1 MLGSL
6 LVARLLCGDV
16 TSSWYGKNLSLAW
29 KKPLVWKE
37 HGTVFQPLRSRYS
50 GTWWMSGVSWFTENR
65 RKSISGQGIVCNRAL
80 RARLGQ
86 VSVTSL
92 QSHRKKKS
100 QIVQRMIQYVHF
112 VCPPKSVDCEW
123 KNRLFIFLKKVNYS
137 TNQQSAEQICFC
149 LKSMLSRQRHVCMMA
164 YIN

>member
-6 LVARLLCGDV
+6 LVARLLFGDV
-16 TSSWYGKNLSLAW
+16 TSSWYGKNLSIAW

-37 HGTVFQPLRSRYS
+37 HDTVFQPLRSRYS
-50 GTWWMSGVSWFTENR
+50 WTWWMSGVSWFTENR
-65 RKSISGQGIVCNRAL
+65 RKGISGQGIVGNRAL

-92 QSHRKKKS
+92 QSQRKNPKFFKDWFNMSTKICWLRVGKK
-100 QIVQRMIQYVHF
+100 
-112 VCPPKSVDCEW
+112 W
-123 KNRLFIFLKKVNYS
+123 LFLFLMKVNYS

-149 LKSMLSRQRHVCMMA
+149 LKSVLSRQGQRVYDGLH
-164 YIN
+164 

>member
-80 RARLGQ
+80 RLGQ

-92 QSHRKKKS
+92 QSHRKNPKLFKEWFNMS
-100 QIVQRMIQYVHF
+100 SLCVHQNLLIASGKVDYLSFWWRWITQQINNLLNRF
-112 VCPPKSVDCEW
+112 VSV
-123 KNRLFIFLKKVNYS
+123 
-137 TNQQSAEQICFC
+137 
-149 LKSMLSRQRHVCMMA
+149 
-164 YIN
+164 